1 LFDNIKQNP
10 DAVAV
15 GVQEDLQR
23 IESAMEALA
32 RVGQSHTAAALRAE
46 RAGVPMTGAAQQVL
60 RRVIEHEPV
69 RVSDLAR
76 HVQMSDAAVS
86 RLVTALEESGQ
97 VRRMASPDDRRVA
110 IVRATAAGRR
120 TGARLRRAADRIF
133 EERLEDWSA
142 RDLAKLALLMERLAR
157 DLRSPERVR
166 ARRSSA

>member
-1 LFDNIKQNP
+1 
-10 DAVAV
+10 
-15 GVQEDLQR
+15 
-23 IESAMEALA
+23 
-32 RVGQSHTAAALRAE
+32 
-46 RAGVPMTGAAQQVL
+46 
-60 RRVIEHEPV
+60 VIEHEPV